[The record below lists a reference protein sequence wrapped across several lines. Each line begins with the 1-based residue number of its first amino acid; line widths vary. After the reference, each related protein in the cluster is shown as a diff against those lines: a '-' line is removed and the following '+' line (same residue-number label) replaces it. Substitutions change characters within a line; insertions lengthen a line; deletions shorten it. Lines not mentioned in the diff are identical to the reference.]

1 MKTRGIILIAAG
13 HINYTRMARNLAIS
27 LKANDADVK
36 ISLIHTDMV
45 PEGIV
50 NEGLF
55 DQFIQAPVESYH
67 TFGVTQYFKLKTWVY
82 ALTPYDETLYLDVD
96 MVWIK
101 GRKPSDL
108 MATLADIDFAMANYG
123 HTPINNGADSFW
135 ADVSEVRRAW
145 NLTDEKW
152 YAYSS
157 EIIWFKK
164 CKEVKKYFDKAK
176 SVYDNP
182 KVKTLE
188 FGGSQMADE
197 LAFVIASSITGI
209 FPHQDKWQPIFWHHK
224 QPGKKNLQPYQLA
237 HEFWAYSMGGNGHP
251 TNIINNYNSLV
262 NHYCNMLGLSNSYL
276 WKDKKTFLTS
286 RVKI

>member
-1 MKTRGIILIAAG
+1 MKKRGIILIAAG

-27 LKANDADVK
+27 LKANDPNVK
-36 ISLIHTDMV
+36 ISLIHSEPI
-45 PEGIV
+45 PEGIE

-67 TFGVTQYFKLKTWVY
+67 TFGVTQYFKLKTWLY
-82 ALTPYDETLYLDVD
+82 TLTPYDESLYLDVD

-108 MATLADIDFAMANYG
+108 MESLSDVEFSMANYG
-123 HTPINNGADSFW
+123 YTTIDKGADSFW
-135 ADVSEVRRAW
+135 ADVNEVKKAW

-152 YAYSS
+152 YSYSS
-157 EIIWFKK
+157 EIMWFKK
-164 CKEVKKYFDKAK
+164 SKDVKKYFDKAK
-176 SVYDNP
+176 SIYENP

-197 LAFVIASSITGI
+197 LAFMIASSITGM

-224 QPGKKNLQPYQLA
+224 QPGKKNLAPYQLA
-237 HEFWAYSMGGNGHP
+237 QDFWAYSMGGNGHP
-251 TNIINNYNSLV
+251 TNIIANYNSLV
-262 NHYCNMLGLSNSYL
+262 NHYCNILGFSNSYL
-276 WKDKKTFLTS
+276 WKDKKTYLNT